1 MKIKHFFDEDTS
13 TFTYIVSDCSTLEC
27 AIIDP
32 VLNFDLSSGVVSN
45 TSANALIKFIKENN
59 LKLVWIL
66 ETHAHADHLSSAAY
80 LQEKLGGKI
89 AIGEHIKTVL
99 EHWVPIFNTENDTDL
114 NGSQFDVLLKDN
126 DVFKIGTLDVKVIH
140 TPGHTPACISFLI
153 GENLFVG
160 DTIFMP
166 SVGTARTDFPG
177 GNARQQYNSIQK
189 ILKFPDQFRL
199 FMCHDYPSEDQLPQ
213 HISTVAEQKAHNI
226 MIHDGINEES
236 YILARQAKD
245 LLSTTP
251 RLILPSIQVNLRA
264 GRLGDNKSNE
274 KKFIKIP
281 ITLHLD

>member
-1 MKIKHFFDEDTS
+1 MKINHFFDKDTS

-32 VLNFDLSSGVVSN
+32 VLNFDPSSGVISH
-45 TSANALIKFIKENN
+45 TSANALIEFIKKNN
-59 LKLVWIL
+59 LKLMWIL

-99 EHWVPIFNTENDTDL
+99 KHWVPIFNTEDDTDL

-126 DVFKIGTLDVKVIH
+126 DVFQIGTLNVKVMH
-140 TPGHTPACISFLI
+140 TPGHTPACVSYLI

-166 SVGTARTDFPG
+166 NVGTARTDFPG
-177 GNARQQYNSIQK
+177 GDAQQQYASIQK
-189 ILKFPDQFRL
+189 ILSLPDQYRL
-199 FMCHDYPSEDQLPQ
+199 FMCHDYPPEGQLPQ
-213 HISTVAEQKAHNI
+213 HISTVAEQKAKNI
-226 MIHDGINEES
+226 MIHEGINEES

-251 RLILPSIQVNLRA
+251 RLLLPSIQVNLRA
-264 GRLGDNKSNE
+264 GRLGNKGNE

>member
-1 MKIKHFFDEDTS
+1 MKINHFFDKDTS

-32 VLNFDLSSGVVSN
+32 VLNFDPSSGVISH
-45 TSANALIKFIKENN
+45 TSANALIEFIKKNN
-59 LKLVWIL
+59 LKLMWIL

-99 EHWVPIFNTENDTDL
+99 KHWVPIFNTEDDTDL

-126 DVFKIGTLDVKVIH
+126 DVFQIGTLNVKVMH
-140 TPGHTPACISFLI
+140 TPGHTPACVSYLI

-166 SVGTARTDFPG
+166 NVGTARTDFPG
-177 GNARQQYNSIQK
+177 GDAQQQYASIQK
-189 ILKFPDQFRL
+189 ILSLPDQYRL
-199 FMCHDYPSEDQLPQ
+199 FMCHDYPPEGQLPQ
-213 HISTVAEQKAHNI
+213 HISTVAEQKAKNI
-226 MIHDGINEES
+226 MIHEGINEES

-251 RLILPSIQVNLRA
+251 RLLLPSIQVNLRA
-264 GRLGDNKSNE
+264 GRLGNKDNE